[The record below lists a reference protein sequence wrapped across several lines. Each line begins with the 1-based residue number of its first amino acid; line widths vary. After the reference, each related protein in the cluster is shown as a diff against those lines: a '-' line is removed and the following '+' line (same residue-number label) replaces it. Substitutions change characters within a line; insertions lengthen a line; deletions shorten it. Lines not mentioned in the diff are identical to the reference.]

1 MSLGKYLPVFLKFTP
16 CQKHFTVN
24 KWKTEIGKSR
34 FLKLYSL
41 ENMELNGDR
50 KKENKKEIKDPDKR
64 KTDETSHKEK
74 IAQARKLKNLNKKN
88 RKGETTLHTACI
100 KVWIS

>member
-1 MSLGKYLPVFLKFTP
+1 MSSGKYLPVFLKFIP
-16 CQKHFTVN
+16 CRKLFILN
-24 KWKTEIGKSR
+24 KWKTELGKSR
-34 FLKLYSL
+34 FSKLYSL
-41 ENMELNGDR
+41 ENVQLNGDR
-50 KKENKKEIKDPDKR
+50 KKENKEIEEPDKR
-64 KTDETSHKEK
+64 KTDQTSHKEK

>member
-1 MSLGKYLPVFLKFTP
+1 MNSGKYLSIFLNFITCKKRFTLS
-16 CQKHFTVN
+16 

-34 FLKLYSL
+34 FFELYSL
-41 ENMELNGDR
+41 ENIELNGDR
-50 KKENKKEIKDPDKR
+50 KKENKKEIEDTDKR

-74 IAQARKLKNLNKKN
+74 IAQARKLKKLNKKN